1 MECVIYVR
9 NVKIGKGVTE
19 FGAETKCSKNPP
31 NFTADVALIS
41 MNLNPMQ
48 RIIEMR
54 FYHYTGNLLVSKN
67 NRFCIVAF

>member
-19 FGAETKCSKNPP
+19 SGAETKCPKNPP
-31 NFTADVALIS
+31 NFTADVALMS
-41 MNLNPMQ
+41 VNLNPMQ

-54 FYHYTGNLLVSKN
+54 FYQFNLRVSKN

>member
-19 FGAETKCSKNPP
+19 SGAETKCPKNPP
-31 NFTADVALIS
+31 NFTADVALMS
-41 MNLNPMQ
+41 VNLNPMQ

-54 FYHYTGNLLVSKN
+54 FYQLNLLVSKN

>member
-19 FGAETKCSKNPP
+19 FGAETKWPKNPP

-54 FYHYTGNLLVSKN
+54 FCQLNLLVSKN